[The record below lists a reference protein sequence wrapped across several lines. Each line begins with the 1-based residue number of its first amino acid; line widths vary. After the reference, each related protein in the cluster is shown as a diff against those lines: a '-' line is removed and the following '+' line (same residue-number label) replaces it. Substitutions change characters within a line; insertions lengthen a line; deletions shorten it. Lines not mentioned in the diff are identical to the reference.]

1 MTSSPVRVPLLDLKA
16 QYATIR
22 EEIQAALY
30 RVVESQQFILGPEVE
45 AFERE
50 IAAYIGCAHALGVS
64 SGTDAILASLMA
76 VGIGAGDEVVTA
88 PYTFSATAQAVV
100 RLGARPVFVDIDPL
114 TLNID
119 PAAVEGALTPR
130 TRAILPIHLYGQMA
144 EMEPIAEIARQRHL
158 YVVEDAAQ
166 ALGATYRG
174 QAAGTVGDLGCFSFF
189 PSKNLGGFGDGGLV
203 TSNDP
208 ELARRIRLLRNHG
221 QEPKYHTR
229 LLGGNFRLDAIQAA
243 VLRVKLGHLDAWTLA
258 RQAHARIYR
267 RLFAEA
273 GLVLDPSQRERLD
286 CQRGVI
292 LPYEAS
298 ERRHIYNQFTIWA
311 ARREAL
317 RSFLSERAIG
327 TEIYYPV
334 PMHLQES
341 LLFLGYHAGDFPVSE
356 QAAAHTVSL
365 PIYPELS
372 ETMQVA
378 VVEAIAEFYQ
388 QL

>member
-1 MTSSPVRVPLLDLKA
+1 MTNSPVRVPLLDLKA

-22 EEIQAALY
+22 EEIQVALL
-30 RVVESQQFILGPEVE
+30 RVAESQQFILGPEVE

-50 IAAYIGCAHALGVS
+50 IAAYIGCAYALGVS

-114 TLNID
+114 TLNIN

-144 EMEPIAEIARQRHL
+144 EMEPIAEIAHQRHL

-273 GLVLDPSQRERLD
+273 GLVLDPGQRERLD
-286 CQRGVI
+286 RQRGLI
-292 LPYEAS
+292 LPCEAAA
-298 ERRHIYNQFTIWA
+298 RRHIYNQFTIWA
-311 ARREAL
+311 GRRDAL
-317 RSFLSERAIG
+317 RAFLSARGIG
-327 TEIYYPV
+327 SEVYYPV

-341 LLFLGYHAGDFPVSE
+341 LGFLGHRVGDFPVSE
-356 QAAAHTVSL
+356 LAAAHTVSL

-372 ETMQVA
+372 EAMQVA

>member
-1 MTSSPVRVPLLDLKA
+1 MAKNIAITGVAGYIAPRHLRA
-16 QYATIR
+16 IR
-22 EEIQAALY
+22 ETGNRL
-30 RVVESQQFILGPEVE
+30 
-45 AFERE
+45 
-50 IAAYIGCAHALGVS
+50 IAAVDPKDS
-64 SGTDAILASLMA
+64 
-76 VGIGAGDEVVTA
+76 VGI
-88 PYTFSATAQAVV
+88 
-100 RLGARPVFVDIDPL
+100 
-114 TLNID
+114 
-119 PAAVEGALTPR
+119 
-130 TRAILPIHLYGQMA
+130 
-144 EMEPIAEIARQRHL
+144 
-158 YVVEDAAQ
+158 
-166 ALGATYRG
+166 
-174 QAAGTVGDLGCFSFF
+174 
-189 PSKNLGGFGDGGLV
+189 
-203 TSNDP
+203 
-208 ELARRIRLLRNHG
+208 
-221 QEPKYHTR
+221 
-229 LLGGNFRLDAIQAA
+229 LDM
-243 VLRVKLGHLDAWTLA
+243 WTQA
-258 RQAHARIYR
+258 RQAHARTYR

-341 LLFLGYHAGDFPVSE
+341 LLFLGYRAGDFPVSE
-356 QAAAHTVSL
+356 QVAAHTVSL